1 MKLENCEAIMLNGKK
16 SNINSVNLNLLI
28 FIYTYTHIYITLD
41 KQKLLAMIMSGW

>member
-1 MKLENCEAIMLNGKK
+1 MLNGKK

-28 FIYTYTHIYITLD
+28 FIYTDTHIYITLN